1 MIHLKFR
8 LSALFF
14 LFSIS
19 LFGQSYDWENLA
31 VSSVSTEPA
40 HASYLPF
47 ASITEIA
54 FGNSSQV
61 KYLNGTW
68 KFLYVKNPSHV
79 PPAFYKNDYN
89 ISKWDNIHVPG
100 NWQLQ
105 GNYDPPVFTN
115 IKYPFD
121 PNPPFVPKD
130 YNPTGLYKTTFRLPE
145 NWKQKEVFI
154 HFAGVQSAMYLW
166 INGEK
171 VGYHEDGML
180 PAEFNITR
188 YLKKGENQVA
198 VQVLNWSDG
207 SYLEDQDFWRLSGI
221 YRDVFLFAAPGTRIE
236 DFSVYPELDND
247 YKDALLKI
255 KIDLKNENKTNAQG
269 LKVNLQLKDPS
280 GALVF
285 SKTVPFNGAPGNA
298 NMAAELSEKV
308 VNPLKWTAETPNLYK
323 LYIEL
328 RDAKGAVQAFSQHV
342 GFRKVEMKNG
352 LFLVNGQPVK
362 FKGVNRHEFDMHNGR
377 YITRESIIKDIV
389 LMKQNNINAV
399 RTSHYPN
406 HPEWYQLC
414 DEYGLYVMDEANV
427 ESHGLWVKPYYVGE
441 LPEWKNAIVSRSVNM
456 VQRDK
461 NHPSVVCWSMGNES
475 GVGPNFD
482 SAYAAIKAADPE
494 KRPVHYESQNP
505 AYGKVLSQFDIISQM
520 YISLQDVV
528 RLFNED
534 TTRPMIICEYA
545 HAMGNG
551 LGNFRKY
558 WNLFY
563 QYPRMQGGFIW
574 DWVDQGLW
582 SKDKNGKGYWN
593 IVNYSDGANVNDG
606 LVNPDRT
613 PQPELHEVKKV
624 FQNFDIENIDV
635 NEGQFSISNSNYFVD
650 ASHIELYWQL
660 LENGLPVDSG
670 KINRLNIRPQS
681 REAVNIS
688 FNKKVV
694 QPGNEY
700 FFNFSFRMKNKTAYC
715 SSGYEIA
722 SEQISFPQNAFSG
735 LKHGDPEEVPA
746 LKVKQDGASVEI
758 SGADFTIG
766 FDKSNGS
773 LVKLISGSEI
783 IMNEAM
789 KPCFWR
795 VPTDNDEGGGDRSF
809 ASQWRAA
816 GVNDFKIRP
825 VSNSV
830 ITISDKEILVR
841 IKNELVFKTGK
852 IIQATDYT
860 IFANGTIRVDNRFEI
875 GEALPPLARIGML
888 AVFPKSFNAI
898 EWYGKGPMENYE
910 DRKESAFMGIYQS
923 KAADQH
929 FPYIMPQENG
939 NKSDTRW
946 LKLKSS
952 QYSLSFEGCPH
963 FNFTV
968 HDYSLED
975 LNASKTTHGL
985 VRGDKTYLHIDYR
998 QMGLGG
1004 DDSWSPRVHKEFLL
1018 DRKVYDFSFVIG
1030 GLCCREKTEHLPPP
1044 VVSL

>member
-8 LSALFF
+8 LSALSF
-14 LFSIS
+14 LFFIS
-19 LFGQSYDWENLA
+19 SFAQSNDWENLA
-31 VSSVSTEPA
+31 VNSINTEPA
-40 HASYLPF
+40 HATYLPF
-47 ASITEIA
+47 VSIPEIA
-54 FGNSSQV
+54 SGNSSRV

-68 KFLYVKNPSHV
+68 KFLYVKNPSQV
-79 PPAFYKNDYN
+79 PPAFYKTDYN
-89 ISKWDNIHVPG
+89 ISKWDDIHVPG

-130 YNPTGLYKTTFRLPE
+130 YNPTGLYKTTFRLPA
-145 NWKQKEVFI
+145 NWNKKEVFI

-171 VGYHEDGML
+171 AGYHEDGML

-188 YLKKGENQVA
+188 YLKKGENQLA

-221 YRDVFLFAAPGTRIE
+221 YRDVFLFAAPETRIE
-236 DFSVYPELDND
+236 DFSVYPELDVD

-255 KIDLKNENKTNAQG
+255 KIHLKNENKTNAQD
-269 LKVNLQLKDPS
+269 LKVNLQFKDAS
-280 GALVF
+280 DALVF
-285 SKTVPFNGAPGNA
+285 SKVVSFSNA
-298 NMAAELSEKV
+298 QRDAGMVAELSEKIM
-308 VNPLKWTAETPNLYK
+308 NPLKWTAETPNLYK
-323 LYIEL
+323 LYMEL
-328 RDAKGAVQAFSQHV
+328 CDAKGAVQAFCQNV
-342 GFRKVEMKNG
+342 GFRRVEIKNG

-362 FKGVNRHEFDMHNGR
+362 FKGVNRHEFDMHKGR
-377 YITRESIIKDIV
+377 YITRESMIKDIL

-441 LPEWKNAIVSRSVNM
+441 LPEWKDAIVSRSVNM

-475 GVGPNFD
+475 GVGKNFD

-563 QYPRMQGGFIW
+563 QHPRMQGGFIW

-582 SKDKNGKGYWN
+582 SKDKSGKGYWN
-593 IVNYSDGANVNDG
+593 IVNSSDGANVNDG
-606 LVNPDRT
+606 LINPDRT
-613 PQPELHEVKKV
+613 SQPELHEAKKV
-624 FQNFDIENIDV
+624 FQNFNVENIDA

-650 ASHIELYWQL
+650 ASHVELHWQL

-670 KINRLNIRPQS
+670 KIDQLNIRPQS
-681 REAVNIS
+681 GVAVNIP
-688 FNKKVV
+688 FNKKTV

-700 FFNFSFRMKNKTAYC
+700 FFNFSFRMKSKTAYC
-715 SSGYEIA
+715 PSGYEIA
-722 SEQISFPQNAFSG
+722 SEQIPFSG
-735 LKHGDPEEVPA
+735 NSFAGLKYDDPEKITP
-746 LKVKQDGASVEI
+746 LKVKEDKASIEI
-758 SGADFTIG
+758 SGAGFTIG

-773 LVKLISGSEI
+773 LVKLVSGSKT
-783 IMNEAM
+783 IMDEAM
-789 KPCFWR
+789 RPCFWR
-795 VPTDNDEGGGDRSF
+795 VPTDNDEGGRNRSF
-809 ASQWRAA
+809 ASKWRAT
-816 GVNDFKIRP
+816 GLNDFKINP
-825 VSNSV
+825 VSNNL
-830 ITISDKEILVR
+830 ITMSDKEILLRV
-841 IKNELVFKTGK
+841 KNELVFKTGK
-852 IIQATDYT
+852 IIQFTDYT
-860 IFANGTIRVDNRFEI
+860 IFANGKIKADNRFEI
-875 GEALPPLARIGML
+875 DEKLPPLARIGML
-888 AVFPKSFNAI
+888 VVLPKSFDDL
-898 EWYGKGPMENYE
+898 EWYGRGPMENYE
-910 DRKESAFMGIYQS
+910 DRKESAFVGIYQS
-923 KAADQH
+923 KVADQH

-939 NKSDTRW
+939 NKSDARW
-946 LKLKSS
+946 LKIRSAQS
-952 QYSLSFEGCPH
+952 SLSFEGSPY

-968 HDYSLED
+968 HDYSPEN
-975 LNASKTTHGL
+975 LNASKTTHEL

-1018 DRKVYDFSFVIG
+1018 NRKVYNFSFIIG
-1030 GLCCREKTEHLPPP
+1030 GL
-1044 VVSL
+1044 

>member
-1 MIHLKFR
+1 MNFFGFR
-8 LSALFF
+8 LSAIF
-14 LFSIS
+14 LVFSFS
-19 LFGQSYDWENLA
+19 AFAQLNDWENLS
-31 VSSVSTEPA
+31 VSSINTEPA
-40 HASYLPF
+40 HTSYIPF
-47 ASITEIA
+47 ASFSEMET
-54 FGNSSQV
+54 GSSTQV
-61 KYLNGTW
+61 KSLNGTW
-68 KFLYVKNPSHV
+68 KFLYVKNPSLT

-115 IKYPFD
+115 IKYSFE

-145 NWKQKEVFI
+145 DWKGKEVFI

-166 INGEK
+166 VNGEK
-171 VGYHEDGML
+171 TGYHEDGFL

-207 SYLEDQDFWRLSGI
+207 SYLEDQDYWRLSGI
-221 YRDVFLFAAPGTRIE
+221 YRDVFLFAAPKARIG
-236 DFSVYPELDND
+236 DFSVNPELDSD

-255 KIDLKNENKTNAQG
+255 KIDLKNENKANVND
-269 LKVNLQLKDPS
+269 LKVNLQLKDAS
-280 GALVF
+280 GTLVF
-285 SKTVPFNGAPGNA
+285 SKTVPFNGVQGKAD
-298 NMAAELSEKV
+298 MVTKLSEKI
-308 VNPLKWTAETPNLYK
+308 VNPRKWTAETPNLYK

-328 RDAKGAVQAFSQHV
+328 CDAKGTVQAFSQHV
-342 GFRKVEMKNG
+342 GFRKVEIKSG
-352 LFLVNGQPVK
+352 LFLINGQPVK
-362 FKGVNRHEFDMHNGR
+362 FKGVNRHEFDMHKGR
-377 YITRESIIKDIV
+377 YITRESMIEDIR
-389 LMKQNNINAV
+389 LMKRNNINAV

-441 LPEWKNAIVSRSVNM
+441 LPEWKSAIVSRSVNM
-456 VQRDK
+456 VRRDK
-461 NHPSVVCWSMGNES
+461 NHPSIVCWSMGNES
-475 GVGPNFD
+475 GVGKNFD
-482 SAYAAIKAADPE
+482 SAYAAIKATDPE

-534 TTRPMIICEYA
+534 TTRPMVICEYA

-558 WNLFY
+558 WKLFY

-606 LVNPDRT
+606 LINPDRT
-613 PQPELHEVKKV
+613 PQPELHEAKKV
-624 FQNFDIENIDV
+624 FQNFNVENIDA

-650 ASHIELYWQL
+650 AAQVALHWQL
-660 LENGLPVDSG
+660 LENGFPVDSG
-670 KINRLNIRPQS
+670 TIDQLNIPPQS
-681 REAVNIS
+681 KEAVNIS
-688 FNKKVV
+688 FNKKAV
-694 QPGNEY
+694 QPGPGNEY
-700 FFNFSFRMKNKTAYC
+700 FFNFSFRMKNQTTY
-715 SSGYEIA
+715 SPSGYEIA
-722 SEQISFPQNAFSG
+722 SGQIPFPKNFFAG
-735 LKHGDPEEVPA
+735 LKHRDVEEASA
-746 LKVKQDGASVEI
+746 LKVKQDRASIEI
-758 SGADFTIG
+758 SGANFTIG
-766 FDKSNGS
+766 FDKSNGA
-773 LVKLISGSEI
+773 LVKIVSGSKT
-783 IMNEAM
+783 IMDEAM
-789 KPCFWR
+789 RPCFWR

-816 GVNDFKIRP
+816 GLNDFKINP
-825 VSNSV
+825 VSNNLA
-830 ITISDKEILVR
+830 IISDKEILLRV
-841 IKNELVFKTGK
+841 KNELVFKTGK
-852 IIQATDYT
+852 IIQTTDYT
-860 IFANGTIRVDNRFEI
+860 VFANGKIKIDNRFEI
-875 GEALPPLARIGML
+875 GEKLPPLARIGML
-888 AVFPKSFNAI
+888 AVLPKSFDDL
-898 EWYGKGPMENYE
+898 EWYGRGPMENYE

-923 KAADQH
+923 KVADQH

-939 NKSDTRW
+939 NKSDIRW
-946 LKLKSS
+946 LKVKSEQS
-952 QYSLSFEGCPH
+952 SVSFEGRPC

-968 HDYSLED
+968 HDYSPEN
-975 LNASKTTHGL
+975 LNASKITHEL

-1004 DDSWSPRVHKEFLL
+1004 DDSWSPRVHKEFILNGGM
-1018 DRKVYDFSFVIG
+1018 YDFSFLIG
-1030 GLCCREKTEHLPPP
+1030 GL
-1044 VVSL
+1044 